1 MTKRTSLLNKIGLT
15 ATCGLYA
22 LSSCLYN
29 PARAEEQPYPSYEQT
44 KPQIAKCIE
53 RISNWLKTTTK
64 ERLKERGL
72 TGSAQPNSQGEQD
85 YFVMTR
91 SQKDRSFSLGL
102 KIREDKPQTL
112 EYMGNLTGKYD
123 EKGKIVQDY
132 PSVIKDT
139 MYNDGEGLTIG
150 DYAVLAKKE
159 GSEENTER
167 VRILSDT
174 DSKLINRMNAMYL
187 EILEAIEVELG
198 TSEKKSP

>member
-1 MTKRTSLLNKIGLT
+1 
-15 ATCGLYA
+15 
-22 LSSCLYN
+22 
-29 PARAEEQPYPSYEQT
+29 
-44 KPQIAKCIE
+44 
-53 RISNWLKTTTK
+53 
-64 ERLKERGL
+64 
-72 TGSAQPNSQGEQD
+72 
-85 YFVMTR
+85 
-91 SQKDRSFSLGL
+91 
-102 KIREDKPQTL
+102 
-112 EYMGNLTGKYD
+112 MGNLTGKYD

-139 MYNDGEGLTIG
+139 MYNDGEGLAIG